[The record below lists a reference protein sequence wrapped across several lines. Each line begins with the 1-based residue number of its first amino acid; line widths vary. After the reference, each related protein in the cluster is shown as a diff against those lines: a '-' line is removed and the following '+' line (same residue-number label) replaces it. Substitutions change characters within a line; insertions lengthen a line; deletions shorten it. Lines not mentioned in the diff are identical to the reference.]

1 MDSKIW
7 YIPAR
12 NDRLEKKV
20 GIYCRV
26 STNEKEQLYSLTAQI
41 SALTRAVA
49 NVSQWRLADVF
60 IDIASA
66 RGESPRREFERLI
79 RECEAHNISVVLTKS
94 ISRFG
99 RDTVETLSAI
109 NRLKVAGVRIIFE
122 GENLDTD
129 EVDSSLWISVMESF
143 AQAENESRSE
153 NIRLG
158 LSYKAANGTSGLYSR
173 KLYGYKKDKDGKLI
187 IDEEQAKVVIDIFR
201 WYLDG
206 ASVLGIV
213 KKLSDAGIPS
223 SKGKATWPKRTIE
236 SMLKNEKYKGTVII
250 PNSIDPNYSFQ
261 MEDAFPPIIA
271 ESEFRAMQE
280 ARAKRSMLLPMRTE
294 HIAAARNIVQR
305 RSKIL
310 IRRGTY
316 MCVRKTL

>member
-1 MDSKIW
+1 VDSKFW

-26 STNEKEQLYSLTAQI
+26 STNEKEQLYSLAAQI

-66 RGESPRREFERLI
+66 KGQIPRREFERLI
-79 RECEAHNISVVLTKS
+79 KECEAHNISVVLTKS

-109 NRLKVAGVRIIFE
+109 NRLKAAGIRIIFE
-122 GENLDTD
+122 QENLDTD
-129 EVDSSLWISVMESF
+129 EVDSNLMISVMESF

-153 NIRLG
+153 NIRMG
-158 LSYKAANGTSGLYSR
+158 LAMKAANGTSGLYKR
-173 KLYGYKKDKDGKLI
+173 KMYGYVKNKDGELV
-187 IDEEQAKVVIDIFR
+187 IDNEQAKVVRDIFR
-201 WYLDG
+201 WYLNG
-206 ASVLGIV
+206 ASVLGII

-223 SKGKATWPKRTIE
+223 PAGKEQWNKRAIE
-236 SMLKNEKYKGTVII
+236 TMLVNEKYTGTVTLLD
-250 PNSIDPNYSFQ
+250 SVTQEYEYQ
-261 MEDAFPPIIA
+261 MKECHPPIIT
-271 ESEFRAMQE
+271 ESEFRAVQE
-280 ARAKRSMLLPMRTE
+280 EKKKRS
-294 HIAAARNIVQR
+294 NIVSDDDGTH
-305 RSKIL
+305 RSSKK
-310 IRRGTY
+310 Y
-316 MCVRKTL
+316 SSKKNKNS

>member
-26 STNEKEQLYSLTAQI
+26 STNEKEQLYSLAAQI

-66 RGESPRREFERLI
+66 KGEIPRREFERLI

-109 NRLKVAGVRIIFE
+109 NRLRAADVRIIFE
-122 GENLDTD
+122 QENLDTD
-129 EVDSSLWISVMESF
+129 EVDSNLMISVMESL
-143 AQAENESRSE
+143 AQTENESRSE
-153 NIRLG
+153 NIRMG
-158 LSYKAANGTSGLYSR
+158 LAMRAANGTSRLYKR
-173 KLYGYKKDKDGKLI
+173 KLYGYTKNKDGELV
-187 IDEEQAKVVIDIFR
+187 IDDEQAKVVRDIFR

-206 ASVLGIV
+206 ASVLGII
-213 KKLSDAGIPS
+213 KKLSASGIPS
-223 SKGKATWPKRTIE
+223 PAGKEQWNKRAIE
-236 SMLKNEKYKGTVII
+236 TMLENEKYTGTVTLLD
-250 PNSIDPNYSFQ
+250 SATQKYEFQ
-261 MEDAFPPIIA
+261 MKECHPPIITL
-271 ESEFRAMQE
+271 SEFRAVQE
-280 ARAKRSMLLPMRTE
+280 EKKKRS
-294 HIAAARNIVQR
+294 NIVTDDDGKH
-305 RSKIL
+305 RSSNK
-310 IRRGTY
+310 Y
-316 MCVRKTL
+316 SSKKK

>member
-12 NDRLEKKV
+12 NDRLDKNV

-26 STNEKEQLYSLTAQI
+26 STNEKEQLYSLAAQI

-60 IDIASA
+60 IDVASA
-66 RGESPRREFERLI
+66 KGDIPRREFERLI
-79 RECEAHNISVVLTKS
+79 KECEVHNISVVLTKS

-99 RDTVETLSAI
+99 RDTVETLSAL

-122 GENLDTD
+122 AENLDTD
-129 EVDSSLWISVMESF
+129 EVDSNLMISVMESF

-158 LSYKAANGTSGLYSR
+158 LAMKAANGTSGLYKR
-173 KLYGYKKDKDGKLI
+173 KLYGYTKDIDSELV
-187 IDEEQAKVVIDIFR
+187 IDEEQAKVVRDIFR

-206 ASVLGIV
+206 ASVIGII

-223 SKGKATWPKRTIE
+223 PSGKEKWNKRAIE
-236 SMLKNEKYKGTVII
+236 TMIANEKYTGTVTLLD
-250 PNSIDPNYSFQ
+250 SATQEYQYQ
-261 MEDAFPPIIA
+261 MKECYPPIIT
-271 ESEFRAMQE
+271 ESGFRAVQE
-280 ARAKRSMLLPMRTE
+280 EKKRS
-294 HIAAARNIVQR
+294 NIVTGDGGTR
-305 RSKIL
+305 RSSKK
-310 IRRGTY
+310 Y
-316 MCVRKTL
+316 SSKKK

>member
-7 YIPAR
+7 YIPVK

-26 STNEKEQLYSLTAQI
+26 STNEREQLYSLAAQI

-66 RGESPRREFERLI
+66 KGEIPRREFERLL

-99 RDTVETLSAI
+99 RDTVDTLSAI
-109 NRLKVAGVRIIFE
+109 NRLKAAGVRIIFE
-122 GENLDTD
+122 EENLDTD
-129 EVDSSLWISVMESF
+129 EIDSNLMISVMESF

-153 NIRLG
+153 NIRMG
-158 LSYKAANGTSGLYSR
+158 LAMRAANGTSGLYKR
-173 KLYGYKKDKDGKLI
+173 KLYGYKKNKDGELI
-187 IDEEQAKVVIDIFR
+187 IDDGQAKVVRDIFR

-206 ASVLGIV
+206 ASVLGII
-213 KKLSDAGIPS
+213 KKLSVAGVPS
-223 SKGKATWPKRTIE
+223 PTGKETWSKRSIE
-236 SMLKNEKYKGTVII
+236 KMLENEKYTGTVTLLD
-250 PNSIDPNYSFQ
+250 SATQQYEFQ
-261 MEDAFPPIIA
+261 MKECHPPIIT
-271 ESEFRAMQE
+271 ESEFRAVQE
-280 ARAKRSMLLPMRTE
+280 ERFKRSNVVTDDDGTHRSSKKYSSK
-294 HIAAARNIVQR
+294 QR
-305 RSKIL
+305 KQ
-310 IRRGTY
+310 
-316 MCVRKTL
+316 

>member
-1 MDSKIW
+1 MDQKIW

-26 STNEKEQLYSLTAQI
+26 STNEKEQLYSLAAQI

-66 RGESPRREFERLI
+66 KGEIPRREFERLL

-109 NRLKVAGVRIIFE
+109 NKLKAAGVRIIFE
-122 GENLDTD
+122 QENLDTD
-129 EVDSSLWISVMESF
+129 EVDSNLMISVMESL

-153 NIRLG
+153 NIRMG
-158 LSYKAANGTSGLYSR
+158 LAMRAANGTSGLYKR
-173 KLYGYKKDKDGKLI
+173 KLYGYTKDKDGELV
-187 IDEEQAKVVIDIFR
+187 IDDEQAKVVRDVFR

-206 ASVLGIV
+206 ASVLGII

-223 SKGKATWPKRTIE
+223 PTGNGTWSKRSIE
-236 SMLKNEKYKGTVII
+236 KMLENEKYTGTVTLLD
-250 PNSIDPNYSFQ
+250 SATQEYRYQ
-261 MEDAFPPIIA
+261 MKECHPPIIT
-271 ESEFRAMQE
+271 ESEFRAVQE
-280 ARAKRSMLLPMRTE
+280 EKKKRSN
-294 HIAAARNIVQR
+294 IATDENGTR
-305 RSKIL
+305 RSS
-310 IRRGTY
+310 
-316 MCVRKTL
+316 RKYSSKKK

>member
-1 MDSKIW
+1 MDQKIW

-26 STNEKEQLYSLTAQI
+26 STNEKEQLYSLAAQI

-66 RGESPRREFERLI
+66 KGEIPRREFERLL

-109 NRLKVAGVRIIFE
+109 NRLKAAGVRIIFE
-122 GENLDTD
+122 QENLDTD
-129 EVDSSLWISVMESF
+129 EVDSNLMISVMESL
-143 AQAENESRSE
+143 AQAENESRSG

-158 LSYKAANGTSGLYSR
+158 LAMRAANGTSGLYKR
-173 KLYGYKKDKDGKLI
+173 KLYGYTKDKDEELV
-187 IDEEQAKVVIDIFR
+187 IDDEQAKVVRDIFR

-206 ASVLGIV
+206 ASVLGII

-223 SKGKATWPKRTIE
+223 PTGKGTWSKRSIE
-236 SMLKNEKYKGTVII
+236 KMLENEKYTGTVTLLD
-250 PNSIDPNYSFQ
+250 SATQEYRYQ
-261 MEDAFPPIIA
+261 MKECHPPIIT
-271 ESEFRAMQE
+271 ESEFRAVQQE
-280 ARAKRSMLLPMRTE
+280 KKKRS
-294 HIAAARNIVQR
+294 NIVR
-305 RSKIL
+305 DDDGKHRSSKK
-310 IRRGTY
+310 Y
-316 MCVRKTL
+316 SSKNK

>member
-12 NDRLEKKV
+12 NDRLDKNV

-66 RGESPRREFERLI
+66 KGEIPRREFERLL

-109 NRLKVAGVRIIFE
+109 NRLKAVGVRIIFE
-122 GENLDTD
+122 AENLDTD
-129 EVDSSLWISVMESF
+129 EVDSNLMISVMESF

-153 NIRLG
+153 NIRMG
-158 LSYKAANGTSGLYSR
+158 LAMRAANGTSGLYRR
-173 KLYGYKKDKDGKLI
+173 KLYGYKKNKD
-187 IDEEQAKVVIDIFR
+187 DELVINDEQAKVVRDIFR

-206 ASVLGIV
+206 ASVLGII

-223 SKGKATWPKRTIE
+223 PADKEQWNKRAIE
-236 SMLKNEKYKGTVII
+236 TMLTNEKYTGTVTLLD
-250 PNSIDPNYSFQ
+250 SATQEYEYQ
-261 MEDAFPPIIA
+261 MKECHPPIITQ
-271 ESEFRAMQE
+271 SEFRAVQE
-280 ARAKRSMLLPMRTE
+280 EKKKR
-294 HIAAARNIVQR
+294 RNIVTDDDGTR
-305 RSKIL
+305 RSSKK
-310 IRRGTY
+310 Y
-316 MCVRKTL
+316 SSKKK

>member
-7 YIPAR
+7 YIAAK

-26 STNEKEQLYSLTAQI
+26 STNEKEQLYSLAAQI

-66 RGESPRREFERLI
+66 KGETPRREFERLI

-109 NRLKVAGVRIIFE
+109 NKLKAAEVRIIFE
-122 GENLDTD
+122 AENLDTN
-129 EVDSSLWISVMESF
+129 EVDSNLMISVMESL

-153 NIRLG
+153 NIRMG
-158 LSYKAANGTSGLYSR
+158 LAYRAANGTSGLYKR
-173 KLYGYKKDKDGKLI
+173 KLYGYVKNKDGDLV
-187 IDEEQAKVVIDIFR
+187 IDDEQAKVARDIFR
-201 WYLDG
+201 WFLDG
-206 ASVLGIV
+206 ASVLGII
-213 KKLSDAGIPS
+213 KKLSDTGMPS
-223 SKGKATWPKRTIE
+223 PTGKETWSKRAIE
-236 SMLKNEKYKGTVII
+236 KMLENEKYTGTVTLLD
-250 PNSIDPNYSFQ
+250 SATQEYEYQ
-261 MEDAFPPIIA
+261 MKECHPPIIT
-271 ESEFRAMQE
+271 ESEFRAVQE
-280 ARAKRSMLLPMRTE
+280 EKKRRS
-294 HIAAARNIVQR
+294 NIVIDDEGKH
-305 RSKIL
+305 RSSKK
-310 IRRGTY
+310 Y
-316 MCVRKTL
+316 SSKTK